1 MLTKLALTAAEKA
14 AADLIGAPLDAGSDA
29 DLIGASLPP
38 SSSKNAPAAAEW
50 VSDLQRTLLAKAS
63 EAGITIDLGKT
74 GPKGDG
80 VDGRYGGKTRA
91 AVQAVAAA
99 LDIAP
104 ALDSS
109 GRPSAEMNAKLGLA
123 NPPPKPSAPGAPAT
137 PAPPA
142 DKGAKAP
149 ASEDEDENE
158 DKDVLN
164 QFTLLDGT
172 IFLMVPFLRGI
183 PRGGLTLEDEPWAAV
198 QALRQMQYALESG
211 GLKVEKTLPKSF
223 QGISTIEEYD
233 NYMDQVRETVLE
245 IQKKCRLV
253 ATSFMAAV
261 NSRRKQL
268 RLPSASKPA
277 TKGSSDEV
285 YGFELAYW
293 DGALAGVSIAT
304 SAQAILS
311 AKLLQFI
318 RGTRRP
324 LKLLL
329 GESLN
334 VNTLFGDPKRNEA
347 AAKEIGSIIA
357 DTDTELARQIDPTDP
372 AYYFTFNKDLLEMK
386 SRLQAVMKD
395 DATVIKI
402 RTALGRE
409 AST

>member
-1 MLTKLALTAAEKA
+1 MVLSLTSIPTTPDASPKGLASPPRAGGGQSLGMDYVTALQKA
-14 AADLIGAPLDAGSDA
+14 LREQD
-29 DLIGASLPP
+29 P
-38 SSSKNAPAAAEW
+38 S
-50 VSDLQRTLLAKAS
+50 
-63 EAGITIDLGKT
+63 IDLGKT
-74 GPKGDG
+74 GSLKDG
-80 VDGRYGGKTRA
+80 VDGRYGDKTRA
-91 AVQAVAAA
+91 AVKAVAKKLGIKEP
-99 LDIAP
+99 LDN
-104 ALDSS
+104 S

-123 NPPPKPSAPGAPAT
+123 NPPPKSSAPGAPAT
-137 PAPPA
+137 PAPPS

-149 ASEDEDENE
+149 ASEDENE

-164 QFTLLDGT
+164 QFTLSDGT
-172 IFLMVPFLRGI
+172 VFLMVPFLRGF

-211 GLKVEKTLPKSF
+211 GLTVEKKLPKSF

-233 NYMDQVRETVLE
+233 SYMDQVRATVLE
-245 IQKKCRLV
+245 IQTKCKLV
-253 ATSFMAAV
+253 ATSFMDAV
-261 NSRRKQL
+261 NRRRKEL
-268 RLPSASKPA
+268 GLSPASKPA

-329 GESLN
+329 GESLD

-372 AYYFTFNKDLLEMK
+372 AYYFTFNKDLPEMK
-386 SRLQAVMKD
+386 SRLQAVMRNP
-395 DATVIKI
+395 TIVSGI
-402 RTALGRE
+402 RQAIVNQ
-409 AST
+409 SSP